1 MTPEFIEAEPEQAI
15 LNVLHA
21 YAWSYDSND
30 MEQLASV
37 FSEDGMTVG
46 VVAGAD
52 FGWGPWQGAREI
64 ASQLGVIRNS
74 QTDRRRHQITT
85 PVFLKLTDSE
95 AVVKVY
101 LSIFSTEAGGR
112 PRLATT
118 GQYVAT
124 LSKSVG
130 RWTIDRLEAQLD
142 GAF

>member
-1 MTPEFIEAEPEQAI
+1 MASEFIEAEPEQAI

-52 FGWGPWQGAREI
+52 SGWGPWQGAREI
-64 ASQLGVIRNS
+64 ASQLGVIRSS

-85 PVFLKLTDSE
+85 PLFLKLTDSE

-101 LSIFSTEAGGR
+101 LSLFSTEAGGR